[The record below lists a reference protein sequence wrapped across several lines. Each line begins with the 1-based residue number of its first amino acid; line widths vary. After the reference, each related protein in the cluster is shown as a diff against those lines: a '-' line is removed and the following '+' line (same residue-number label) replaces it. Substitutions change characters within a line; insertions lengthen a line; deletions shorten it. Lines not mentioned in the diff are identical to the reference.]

1 MSREREAERERDRN
15 RRKYSN
21 YGVGF
26 GFLSGTLLA
35 LILQYFFDIQFYV
48 VGPPFGTLIGL
59 IIGIIIAKNKN
70 KTK

>member
-15 RRKYSN
+15 RRKYTN

-26 GFLSGTLLA
+26 GFLSGALLE
-35 LILQYFFDIQFYV
+35 LILQYFFDIQIYV
-48 VGPPFGTLIGL
+48 VGPPFGTFIGL
-59 IIGIIIAKNKN
+59 IIGFIIAKNKN